1 MGKQGRARN
10 AKLRVDCSIG
20 MAEFPRER
28 AAEGTVPQVV
38 VAARGQER
46 ESRAKAVIMSE

>member
-20 MAEFPRER
+20 DGRIPQRARAEETGFHKSLL
-28 AAEGTVPQVV
+28 QVK
-38 VAARGQER
+38 ER
-46 ESRAKAVIMSE
+46 ESRAKAVIMS